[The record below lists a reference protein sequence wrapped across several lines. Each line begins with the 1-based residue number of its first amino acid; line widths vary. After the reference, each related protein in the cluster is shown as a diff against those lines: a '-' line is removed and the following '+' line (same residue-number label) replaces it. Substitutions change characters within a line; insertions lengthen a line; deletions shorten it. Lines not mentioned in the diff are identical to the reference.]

1 MFFKVGFLA
10 IFAEQIEDI
19 YVIRYLPKHTVNDS
33 V

>member
-1 MFFKVGFLA
+1 MGFKVGFLA

-19 YVIRYLPKHTVNDS
+19 YLNRYLPKHTANDS